1 MNIVKQY
8 INIVIKDI
16 DLKKLKNKIL
26 QIFYLS
32 YKYYFNM
39 RIISNKNLVLFKKFY
54 NLIQKK
60 FVTKII

>member
-16 DLKKLKNKIL
+16 NLKKLKNKIL
-26 QIFYLS
+26 QILYLS
-32 YKYYFNM
+32 YKYYYNM
-39 RIISNKNLVLFKKFY
+39 HIISNKNLVLFKKIY